1 MRLHR
6 LAATALAASAV
17 LGACGGGDEGGS
29 KKAFIAK
36 GDALCAENREKQRP
50 IEERT
55 IGPAFA
61 SGGTPTLVQWRALF
75 EGIRPITAELFAD
88 FKTLEPPTADRARFD
103 RWVAIEEDVQ
113 ARMDATTAAAASGD
127 QARFDT
133 AMAALNAA
141 SEPLEA
147 DFKAYGFKV
156 CGAEEQ

>member
-1 MRLHR
+1 MRHRR
-6 LAATALAASAV
+6 LAATALTASA
-17 LGACGGGDEGGS
+17 LLAACGGGEGGS
-29 KKAFIAK
+29 KEAFIAK
-36 GDALCAENREKQRP
+36 GDAVCAENREKQRP
-50 IEERT
+50 IQERT

-147 DFKAYGFKV
+147 DFKADGFKV